1 MGKKRRSQLLLE
13 LPFTSESPTFT
24 SAAVGLPRIIKRPAT
39 SFVMDVTI
47 VDAADARLLRAGVTV
62 AHRVIAGLGDW
73 YLAAPGWEPYLPTER
88 VEPLGANGDLPDEF
102 GRLIRP
108 LVRRGMLGTL
118 AALHIERDEWALRT
132 DDGTD
137 AAVIRDERGTVR
149 RSGMTTARYR
159 EVTITPAQQL
169 SGQQREFLVSA
180 ATAVGG
186 TVVDRFP
193 TLRQRIGA
201 PATGL
206 TSFPAPSELH
216 HDASLEE
223 FVSTLFCQHLGS
235 IVRADLHRRANDP
248 DDVADVTARVWA
260 FGRDLRGLAAVLEP
274 AWRESTEALLRGL
287 PFTSASEAEGPV
299 LDVIDALVLA
309 ARAPRLGDLSH
320 RPAAEL
326 LFQRAEQATLILA
339 DRCRSLSPD
348 SDDGKWLGALRAAE
362 HLELVAAVAQPLFP
376 RTLTKLLR
384 RLNDTIA
391 ELRECAKPAVTPE
404 LDGLSA
410 AQAFQ
415 MGQESER
422 KRVRISRAREEFVAG
437 WPERVVEAR
446 RLLANMGKKMAKRA

>member
-13 LPFTSESPTFT
+13 LPFTSESPAFT
-24 SAAVGLPRIIKRPAT
+24 STAVGLPRIMKRPAT
-39 SFVMDVTI
+39 SFVMDVTLL
-47 VDAADARLLRAGVTV
+47 DAADARLLRAGVTV

-73 YLAAPGWEPYLPTER
+73 YLAAPGWEPYLPAER

-102 GRLIRP
+102 ARLIRP

-118 AALHIERDEWALRT
+118 AAIHVQRDEWALRSE
-132 DDGTD
+132 DGTV

-159 EVTITPAQQL
+159 EVTITPSKQL
-169 SGQQREFLVSA
+169 TGQQREFLVSG

-186 TVVDRFP
+186 TVVDHFP

-206 TSFPAPSELH
+206 TSFPAPAALH
-216 HDASLEE
+216 PDASLEE
-223 FVSTLFCQHLGS
+223 FVTSLFSEHLGA

-274 AWRESTEALLRGL
+274 AWRESTEALLGGL

-320 RPAAEL
+320 KPAAEL

-339 DRCRSLSPD
+339 DRCRALSTN
-348 SDDGKWLGALRAAE
+348 SDDAKWIGALRAAE
-362 HLELVAAVAQPLFP
+362 HLELVASAAQPLFP
-376 RTLTKLLR
+376 GTIAKLLR
-384 RLNDTIA
+384 RLGDTSSA
-391 ELRECAKPAVTPE
+391 LRECAKPAVTPE

-410 AQAFQ
+410 QQAFQ
-415 MGQESER
+415 MGLEAER
-422 KRVRISRAREEFVAG
+422 KRVRVAQARENFVASWPSRAVQ
-437 WPERVVEAR
+437 AR
-446 RLLANMGKKMAKRA
+446 ALLAKMGKKMAKRA